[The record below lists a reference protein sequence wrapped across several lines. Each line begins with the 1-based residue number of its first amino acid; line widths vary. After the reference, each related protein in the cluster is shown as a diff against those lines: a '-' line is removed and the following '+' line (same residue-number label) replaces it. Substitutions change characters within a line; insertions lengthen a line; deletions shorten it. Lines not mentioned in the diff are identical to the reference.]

1 MKVIKIKR
9 KTKEKRKT
17 EKANQFTDFH
27 KTQAFT
33 ERYFRTRDNSS
44 DDDEEDE
51 EDDDNNNKKNGKSHL
66 TIITLLFRLVSY

>member
-9 KTKEKRKT
+9 KIKEKRKT

-44 DDDEEDE
+44 DDDEED
-51 EDDDNNNKKNGKSHL
+51 DDNNNKKNGKSHL
-66 TIITLLFRLVSY
+66 TIITLLFRLVSC

>member
-1 MKVIKIKR
+1 MIKIKR

-44 DDDEEDE
+44 DDDEED
-51 EDDDNNNKKNGKSHL
+51 DDNNNKKNGKSHL

>member
-44 DDDEEDE
+44 DDDEED
-51 EDDDNNNKKNGKSHL
+51 DDNNNKKNGKSHL

>member
-9 KTKEKRKT
+9 KIKEKRKT

-44 DDDEEDE
+44 DDDEED
-51 EDDDNNNKKNGKSHL
+51 DDNNNKKNGKSHL
-66 TIITLLFRLVSY
+66 TTITLLFRLVSY

>member
-9 KTKEKRKT
+9 KIKEKRKT
-17 EKANQFTDFH
+17 EKANQFTDCH

-44 DDDEEDE
+44 DDDE

>member
-9 KTKEKRKT
+9 KIKEKRKT

-44 DDDEEDE
+44 DDDEED
-51 EDDDNNNKKNGKSHL
+51 DDNNNKKNGKSHL
-66 TIITLLFRLVSY
+66 TIITLVFRLVSY

>member
-9 KTKEKRKT
+9 KRKEKRKT

-44 DDDEEDE
+44 DDDEED
-51 EDDDNNNKKNGKSHL
+51 DDNNNKKNGKSHL

>member
-9 KTKEKRKT
+9 KIKEKRKT

-27 KTQAFT
+27 RTQAFT

-44 DDDEEDE
+44 DDDE

>member
-9 KTKEKRKT
+9 KIKEKRKT

-44 DDDEEDE
+44 DDDED
-51 EDDDNNNKKNGKSHL
+51 DDDNNNKKNGKSHL

>member
-9 KTKEKRKT
+9 KIKEKRKT

-44 DDDEEDE
+44 DDDEED
-51 EDDDNNNKKNGKSHL
+51 DDNNNKKNGKSHL

>member
-44 DDDEEDE
+44 DDDEED
-51 EDDDNNNKKNGKSHL
+51 DDNNNKKNGKSHL
-66 TIITLLFRLVSY
+66 TTITLLFRLVSY

>member
-9 KTKEKRKT
+9 KRKEKRKT

-44 DDDEEDE
+44 DDDEED
-51 EDDDNNNKKNGKSHL
+51 DDNNNKKNGKSHL
-66 TIITLLFRLVSY
+66 TTITLLFRLVSY

>member
-9 KTKEKRKT
+9 KIKEKRKT

-44 DDDEEDE
+44 DDDEED
-51 EDDDNNNKKNGKSHL
+51 DDKKNKNNGKSHL